1 MNYDPLRPA
10 TPVTTRYD
18 RLRPATSGY
27 EWLQVHPPPP
37 PAYPSIRVS
46 LSRSRSLRITGPEA
60 SWPRRVPM
68 NKFEVSTSIRQ
79 EATSAEPAGI
89 GEGEP
94 ARRKRMVQ
102 AQGHSLPGVLWGV
115 TYLVTNHPNPRGYTD
130 YDRRRPATS
139 GYERLRA
146 ATSGYKRPWHL
157 PRPLSLTS
165 SMLVMTKP
173 LCKCVSRS
181 FT

>member
-1 MNYDPLRPA
+1 
-10 TPVTTRYD
+10 
-18 RLRPATSGY
+18 
-27 EWLQVHPPPP
+27 
-37 PAYPSIRVS
+37 
-46 LSRSRSLRITGPEA
+46 
-60 SWPRRVPM
+60 M

-173 LCKCVSRS
+173 RGICTREVTPYL
-181 FT
+181 